1 MLFRYCYNKA
11 AAKREP
17 DAGHELNVGSQCQG
31 DRVGGMLHLC
41 ALVDDACNKGGLH
54 VQHVPLVLKSQRP
67 RMFPIEKSLCR
78 ELLRNIDLCLLSH

>member
-1 MLFRYCYNKA
+1 
-11 AAKREP
+11 
-17 DAGHELNVGSQCQG
+17 
-31 DRVGGMLHLC
+31 MLHLC

-67 RMFPIEKSLCR
+67 RMFPIKKSLCR